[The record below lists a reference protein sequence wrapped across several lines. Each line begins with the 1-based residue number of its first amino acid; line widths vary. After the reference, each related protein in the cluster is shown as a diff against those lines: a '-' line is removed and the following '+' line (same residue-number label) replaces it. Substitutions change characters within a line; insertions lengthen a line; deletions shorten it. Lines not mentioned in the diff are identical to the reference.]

1 MLASLTIRDIVL
13 IERLELEFHRGLE
26 VLTGE
31 TGAGKSILL
40 DSLSLCLGARADSNL
55 VRHGAEKGQV
65 SAVFSLQPDHPA
77 LALLRENDLE
87 DENEA
92 GADLILRRTVGKDGR
107 SRAYVNDQAVSA
119 GLMRDLGELLVEIQG
134 QHDRHGLL
142 DTATHRTLLDAYGNF
157 QPKVKLVATHF
168 ETLRAARHALSE
180 AEETLAHAR
189 SDEEYLRHVLAEL
202 DEVMPE
208 YGEEAALA
216 EDRTLLMNAEKLAE
230 AVADAVDALGGP
242 DGANAR
248 LRDAERALE
257 RMADKAAG
265 RFDAA
270 LKALERAAI
279 EGAEAAVSVEDAARS
294 FAASPARL
302 EAIEE
307 RLFKLR
313 EVARK
318 HRTEVDNL
326 AELQA
331 SFRQRLAAI
340 DGGSDHIA
348 ALKTSVD
355 TARAA
360 FVAAADD
367 LSKARRRAAV
377 KLDKAVAGELRPL
390 KLDKARFRTIV
401 GGLDESTWGREGAD
415 RVVFE
420 VATNP
425 GQPPGPLTKVASG
438 GELSRFLLALKV
450 VLASTRIAPT
460 LIFDEV
466 DSGIGGATADAVGER
481 LARLADDGQVLVVTH
496 SPQVA
501 ARGAHHWHVAKGA
514 KGKSTV
520 TQVTMLND
528 AERREELARMLAG
541 ATVTEEAR
549 AAADSLIAGQAS

>member
-1 MLASLTIRDIVL
+1 MLASLSIRDIVL
-13 IERLELEFHRGLE
+13 IERLELEFHLGLE

-55 VRHGAEKGQV
+55 VRHGADKGQV
-65 SAVFSLQPDHPA
+65 SAVFSLQPDHSA
-77 LALLRENDLE
+77 LALLEENDLDFE
-87 DENEA
+87 SGE
-92 GADLILRRTVGKDGR
+92 LILRRTVGKDGR

-142 DTATHRTLLDAYGNF
+142 DTATHRTLLDAYGDF
-157 QPKVKLVATHF
+157 QPKVKKVAERF
-168 ETLRAARHALSE
+168 ALLRSARQSLSE
-180 AEETLAHAR
+180 AEEALAHAR

-202 DEVMPE
+202 DEVAPE
-208 YGEEAALA
+208 AGEEAALA
-216 EDRTLLMNAEKLAE
+216 DDRSLLMNAEKLAD
-230 AVADAVDALGGP
+230 AVADAVGALGGP

-279 EGAEAAVSVEDAARS
+279 EGAEAAVSVEDAAREFS
-294 FAASPARL
+294 ASPARL

-313 EVARK
+313 ELARK
-318 HRTEVDNL
+318 HRTEVENL
-326 AELQA
+326 VELQA
-331 SFRQRLAAI
+331 SFSERLAAI

-348 ALKTSVD
+348 ALKAAAD
-355 TARAA
+355 ANRAA
-360 FVAAADD
+360 FVEAADD

-377 KLDKAVAGELRPL
+377 KLDKAVAKELAPL

-401 GGLDESTWGREGAD
+401 EGLDESNWGSAGAD

-481 LARLADDGQVLVVTH
+481 LARLAQDGQVLVVTH

-501 ARGAHHWHVAKGA
+501 ARGGHHWHVAKGT
-514 KGKSTV
+514 KGKST
-520 TQVTMLND
+520 TTDVTMLD
-528 AERREELARMLAG
+528 QAQRREELARMLAG
-541 ATVTEEAR
+541 ATVTDEAR

>member
-1 MLASLTIRDIVL
+1 MLAGLTIRDIVL
-13 IERLELEFHRGLE
+13 IERLELEFDRGLE

-65 SAVFSLQPDHPA
+65 SAAFALPPDHPA
-77 LALLRENDLE
+77 LALLKDNELE
-87 DENEA
+87 DEGE
-92 GADLILRRTVGKDGR
+92 LVLRRVVGKDGR
-107 SRAYVNDQAVSA
+107 SRAFVNDQPVSA

-142 DTATHRTLLDAYGNF
+142 DAATHRTLLDAYGDLAA
-157 QPKVKLVATHF
+157 KVQRV
-168 ETLRAARHALSE
+168 AARHAALRQAQKALSE
-180 AEETLAHAR
+180 AENALANAR
-189 SDEEYLRHVLAEL
+189 SDEDYLRHVLAEL
-202 DEVMPE
+202 DDVAPQA
-208 YGEEAALA
+208 GEENTLA
-216 EDRTLLMNAEKLAE
+216 ETRTLLMNAERL
-230 AVADAVDALGGP
+230 VDAVSDAASALGGAE
-242 DGANAR
+242 GANAR

-279 EGAEAAVSVEDAARS
+279 ESAEAAVSVDDAAREL
-294 FAASPARL
+294 AASPGRL
-302 EAIEE
+302 EEVE
-307 RLFKLR
+307 DRLFKLR
-313 EVARK
+313 ELARK

-326 AELQA
+326 ADLQA
-331 SFRQRLAAI
+331 SFAERLAAI

-348 ALKTSVD
+348 GLKSTTD
-355 TARAA
+355 AAQAA
-360 FVAAADD
+360 FVEAADD

-377 KLDKAVAGELRPL
+377 KLDKAVGRELAPL

-401 GGLDESTWGREGAD
+401 EGLDENNWGREGAD

-425 GQPPGPLTKVASG
+425 GQPPGPLTRVASG

-450 VLASTRIAPT
+450 VLASKRIAPT

-481 LARLADDGQVLVVTH
+481 LARLAEDGQVLVVTH

-501 ARGAHHWHVAKGA
+501 ARGGHHWRVAKGTKGGSTTTEVA
-514 KGKSTV
+514 KLTD
-520 TQVTMLND
+520 L
-528 AERREELARMLAG
+528 ERREELARMLAG
-541 ATVTEEAR
+541 ATVTDEAR
-549 AAADSLIAGQAS
+549 AAADSLIAGQA

>member
-1 MLASLTIRDIVL
+1 MLAGLTIRDIVL
-13 IERLELEFHRGLE
+13 IERLELEFHSGLE

-40 DSLSLCLGARADSNL
+40 DSLSLCLGVRADSNL

-65 SAVFSLQPDHPA
+65 SAAFSLEDNHPA
-77 LALLRENDLE
+77 LDLLRQNDLDE
-87 DENEA
+87 D
-92 GADLILRRTVGKDGR
+92 GDLVLRRTVGKDGR
-107 SRAYVNDQAVSA
+107 SRAFVNDQPISA
-119 GLMRDLGELLVEIQG
+119 GLMRELGDLLVEIQG

-142 DTATHRTLLDAYGNF
+142 DAATHRTLLDAYGDYSA
-157 QPKVKLVATHF
+157 KVQRVGVTWD
-168 ETLRAARHALSE
+168 TLHAAKKALSA
-180 AEETLAHAR
+180 AEEALANAR

-202 DEVMPE
+202 DEVEPAA
-208 YGEEAALA
+208 GEEATLA
-216 EDRTLLMNAEKLAE
+216 ETRSLLMNAERLD
-230 AVADAVDALGGP
+230 DAVSEATTALGGAE
-242 DGANAR
+242 GANAR

-279 EGAEAAVSVEDAARS
+279 ESAEAAGIIDEAGREFS
-294 FAASPARL
+294 ASPAKL
-302 EAIEE
+302 AEVED

-313 EVARK
+313 ELARK

-326 AELQA
+326 ADLRT
-331 SFRQRLAAI
+331 SFAERLAAI
-340 DGGSDHIA
+340 DGGTAHIA
-348 ALKTSVD
+348 GLQAT
-355 TARAA
+355 TAAA
-360 FVAAADD
+360 RTDFVAAADD

-377 KLDKAVAGELRPL
+377 KLDKAVAKELAPL

-401 GGLDESTWGREGAD
+401 EGLDESNWGSAGAD

-481 LARLADDGQVLVVTH
+481 LARLAQDGQVLVVTH

-501 ARGAHHWHVAKGA
+501 ARGGHHWHVAKGT
-514 KGKSTV
+514 KGKST
-520 TQVTMLND
+520 TTDVTMLD
-528 AERREELARMLAG
+528 QAQRREELARMLAG
-541 ATVTEEAR
+541 ATVTDEAR